1 MITELWNVGR
11 AIGFQVNKVY
21 KINEYRTLVAKQT
34 SLRKSSDNL
43 VALKQRDAELA
54 DLIALETRILDLETQ
69 IQNLGVSVGEFDSE
83 FEFVR

>member
-1 MITELWNVGR
+1 M
-11 AIGFQVNKVY
+11 
-21 KINEYRTLVAKQT
+21 
-34 SLRKSSDNL
+34 
-43 VALKQRDAELA
+43 LKEFDAELA